1 MEDSPVNLIDITL
14 LGDPAL
20 FKKINSQTQLFV
32 RLFTEIGNTFPQEY
46 LQEIHHG
53 SMGVKVSK
61 GNQLDSL
68 PYQVLD
74 IIRDF
79 DPHSGLN
86 LRLLNWWG
94 KGIYCIILYGTDA
107 ALKYRNAIQA
117 LAEEYSLSQ
126 ESSKWDYS
134 KIIDNST
141 SGTFDI
147 NLHLA
152 NFKHCQIVKK
162 LELMSNYNQ
171 LKLSLTNHILYLLDI
186 HQQ

>member
-1 MEDSPVNLIDITL
+1 MEDRPVTEIDLTL

-46 LQEIHHG
+46 LQKIHLG

-79 DPHSGLN
+79 DPHTGLN

-94 KGIYCIILYGTDA
+94 KGLYCIILYGSDA
-107 ALKYRNAIQA
+107 ALKYSNAIQGLSEDYA
-117 LAEEYSLSQ
+117 LSR
-126 ESSKWDYS
+126 ESTKWDYA
-134 KIIDNST
+134 KIIGT
-141 SGTFDI
+141 SITGPFD
-147 NLHLA
+147 LKWHVA
-152 NFKHCQIVKK
+152 HFKHCQIIKK
-162 LELMSNYNQ
+162 IELVSDYNK
-171 LKLSLTNHILYLLDI
+171 LKLSITNHILHLMDI